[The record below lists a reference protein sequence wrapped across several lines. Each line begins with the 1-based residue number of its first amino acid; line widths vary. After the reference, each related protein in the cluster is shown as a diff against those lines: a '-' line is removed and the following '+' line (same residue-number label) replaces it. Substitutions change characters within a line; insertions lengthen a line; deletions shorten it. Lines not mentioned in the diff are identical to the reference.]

1 VGLTVEDGENRAPF
15 TRIAQGSEIAARAV
29 LRLTVYGREQR
40 RSGAVFI
47 YDVGVS
53 SMPLPTEPKSDDAMA
68 AQFERIIRRVKT
80 SMNYRGSYSTRDIL
94 GSLVARWLHSGEW
107 ERLKQLPP
115 ADRHI
120 GESVRRFILDRIDQL
135 RRRGEPE
142 EMPDDLFV
150 VPDEATL
157 IEMIEASELRTWIAA
172 RIDELEDGSVDP
184 RVRIPLT
191 NARQTGRA
199 LRLHISGRTQR
210 EIAAELEVSLGVANK
225 RIVEGTNYL
234 VVLQGIESGLGGTA

>member
-1 VGLTVEDGENRAPF
+1 MRPERRQPHRRCMVVNRGASSTSLF
-15 TRIAQGSEIAARAV
+15 T
-29 LRLTVYGREQR
+29 
-40 RSGAVFI
+40 
-47 YDVGVS
+47 DVGAS
-53 SMPLPTEPKSDDAMA
+53 PMSQPTEHKTDDAMA
-68 AQFERIIRRVKT
+68 AQFERIIRRVKS

-107 ERLKQLPP
+107 ERLKQLPA

-135 RRRGEPE
+135 RRRGEHE

-157 IEMIEASELRTWIAA
+157 TELIEATELRAWIEA
-172 RIDELEDGSVDP
+172 RIKDLEDGVLDS
-184 RVRIPLT
+184 RVRIPVA
-191 NARQTGRA
+191 NVRQVGQA
-199 LRLHISGRTQR
+199 LRLHISGQSQR
-210 EIAAELEVSLGVANK
+210 QIAAELGISLGAANK
-225 RIVEGTNYL
+225 RIAEGTNYL